1 VLYLLALASQKGQG
15 SYDELKPPPA
25 AAGVDVEVVDW
36 PGAVV
41 VVLLLPGATVVVV
54 EPAATVI
61 VVEPA
66 VDVVVEPE
74 LAAAEVVV
82 LDEGEPTAAPPEVRD
97 VAEVVVEDGAAGPC
111 VVVVDDD
118 AAGPCV
124 VVLLLWTGFAVVC
137 AAVVEELEGC
147 CWLADVVVVE
157 IPASVV
163 DEDDGGGGGGEVGFE
178 EVVVVEPVVIVLDTG
193 SGTIWRSKSA
203 GQEEALTPPMIR
215 GEHPSW

>member
-1 VLYLLALASQKGQG
+1 MLYLLALVSQKGHW
-15 SYDELKPPPA
+15 SYDELELPPA
-25 AAGVDVEVVDW
+25 AAEVDVVVVDW
-36 PGAVV
+36 LGAVV
-41 VVLLLPGATVVVV
+41 VVLLIPGATVVVV
-54 EPAATVI
+54 EPIT
-61 VVEPA
+61 
-66 VDVVVEPE
+66 DVVVEPE
-74 LAAAEVVV
+74 LAAAENVV
-82 LDEGEPTAAPPEVRD
+82 LNEGEPTAALPEVRD
-97 VAEVVVEDGAAGPC
+97 VAEAVVEDGAAGPC

-157 IPASVV
+157 KPVSVV
-163 DEDDGGGGGGEVGFE
+163 DEDDRGGGGGEVGFE